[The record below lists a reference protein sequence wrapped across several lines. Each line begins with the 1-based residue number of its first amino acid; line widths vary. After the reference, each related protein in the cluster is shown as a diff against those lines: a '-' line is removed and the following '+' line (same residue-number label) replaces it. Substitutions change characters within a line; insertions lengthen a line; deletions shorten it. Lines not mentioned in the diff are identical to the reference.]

1 MRRLLFLSCALLLAT
16 SAAGHEPPKPIPP
29 PAIDSPRQAGG
40 VQTIVLAGGCYWG
53 TQAVFEH
60 LRGVKSVVAGFSGQA
75 GSEEDQ
81 LIHSSRGAPAEAVRI
96 EFDPAQLSLGQIL
109 QVYFSVAHDPTEV
122 DRQGP
127 DVGPQYRSVIF
138 YADDQQKKI
147 AAAYIGQLQS
157 AAIFSSPIATQAEPL
172 VKFRPVAESQ
182 QDYVPKHASSAY
194 VVNVDLPKLAAMK
207 VLFPTLYLDSPLTYS
222 SASD

>member
-1 MRRLLFLSCALLLAT
+1 M
-16 SAAGHEPPKPIPP
+16 
-29 PAIDSPRQAGG
+29 AGG
-40 VQTIVLAGGCYWG
+40 AQTVVLAGGCYWG

-60 LRGVKSVVAGFSGQA
+60 VRGVKSVVAGFSGQA
-75 GSEEDQ
+75 GSGEDQ
-81 LIHSSRGAPAEAVRI
+81 LIRSSRGAPAEAVRI
-96 EFDPAQLSLGQIL
+96 EFDPAQLTLGQIL
-109 QVYFSVAHDPTEV
+109 QIYFSVAHDPTEV

-127 DVGPQYRSVIF
+127 DVGPQYRSVIY

-147 AAAYIGQLQS
+147 SEAYVAQLQS
-157 AAIFSSPIATQAEPL
+157 AHVFSGSIATELQPL
-172 VKFRPVAESQ
+172 VKFRAVAESQ

-207 VLFPTLYLDSPLTYS
+207 TIFPTLYRDPPLSFS